1 MLRGKHVYVQKPLKH
16 TISEARLLT
25 QTAEKYNIVTQMGN
39 QGGSN
44 QGVVRLK
51 Q

>member
-39 QGGSN
+39 QGGSK
-44 QGVVRLK
+44 QGVVRLN
-51 Q
+51 